1 MLRSR
6 NRPLP
11 TYLLLLFVCVHL
23 TGATSDDACGE
34 SGVQLQRIMSRCSCQ
49 VYYASY
55 GGNVDPN
62 IAAQIIHPDNKVIM

>member
-1 MLRSR
+1 MNNDNTCMIDSLYS
-6 NRPLP
+6 
-11 TYLLLLFVCVHL
+11 
-23 TGATSDDACGE
+23 GASSEDTCGE

-62 IAAQIIHPDNKVIM
+62 IAAQIVHSDANKVS